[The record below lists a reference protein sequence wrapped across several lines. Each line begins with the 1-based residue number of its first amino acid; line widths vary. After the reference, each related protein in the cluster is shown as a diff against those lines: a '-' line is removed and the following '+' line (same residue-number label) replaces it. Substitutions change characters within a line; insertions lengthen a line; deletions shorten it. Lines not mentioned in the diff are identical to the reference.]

1 MKRLLSLLIFSA
13 VLGAQPA
20 PILIRGARVIDGTGS
35 PARVATVVVIGT
47 RIAGFGQETAPPPP
61 GARIIDAT
69 GQTLLP
75 GLFDLHTHLTASAAT
90 GVAGD
95 WGKNLKA
102 YLACGVTTV
111 NDYATYSELFW
122 PMRQLLA
129 TGTLMGPRINMAV
142 RMSTTG
148 GHGTEGGWGD
158 FMTLTVN
165 TPEQARAQTKRA
177 LAFKPDVIKVFTDG
191 WRYGTAPNLTS
202 MNYETLSAIVEEAH
216 AGGVKVFTHTV
227 TLAGAKIAARAGVD
241 VLVHGIGDADVDAEL
256 IEIMKARGTVYVSTL
271 AVYEFKGG
279 TERPARLAGL
289 LEPDVKAT
297 LRPAAQGAGTPE
309 PPAARLDRWQHLTG
323 NVRKL
328 FEAGI
333 PVAVGTDAGMPGTF
347 HGYATLREMEL
358 LVKSGLTPMQA
369 LTAGTS
375 VSARA
380 LGVLGERGTIAPGKL
395 ADLILVDGRPDEQ
408 ITDLQKTRRVFL
420 GGSEQTPE
428 DLEKAIQ
435 SPEMTPLA
443 SRPIP
448 PQVDDMERTDGRTML
463 NTLRVNGTDAGIDHS
478 AMLFQPV
485 VRGGNDHAL
494 LIQAA
499 LADKDRPWVRVEMPL
514 TVGAFELADVSRYT
528 GLSFDV
534 RGEAAARLLVQT
546 YGVRGSDAWAAAF
559 IPSGEWQTVKMPFTA
574 LKRRAENAP
583 VWSGKDTRAL
593 WFELSGPP
601 GTKAWMELDN
611 VQFYQ

>member
-1 MKRLLSLLIFSA
+1 VKRLFALFLLTTA
-13 VLGAQPA
+13 LLAQPA
-20 PILIRGARVIDGTGS
+20 PIVIRGARVFDGTGA
-35 PARVATVVVIGT
+35 PPYPATVVVVGT
-47 RIAGFGQETAPPPP
+47 RIAAVGRETAPPPP
-61 GARIIDAT
+61 GAHIIDAT

-90 GVAGD
+90 GISGD

-111 NDYATYSELFW
+111 NDYATYSEMFW

-158 FMTLTVN
+158 FMTLVAN

-177 LAFKPDVIKVFTDG
+177 LAAKPDVIKVFTDG
-191 WRYGTAPNLTS
+191 WRYGAAPNLTS
-202 MNYETLSAIVEEAH
+202 MNYETLAAIVEEAH
-216 AGGVKVFTHTV
+216 AAGIKIFTHTV

-241 VLVHGIGDADVDAEL
+241 VLVHGIGDADADQEL
-256 IEIMKARGTVYVSTL
+256 IEIMKAKGTFYVPTL
-271 AVYEFKGG
+271 AVYEFKSGA
-279 TERPARLAGL
+279 ERPARLAEL
-289 LEPDVKAT
+289 LDPDVRAT
-297 LRPAAQGAGTPE
+297 LRPPSPGTPAE
-309 PPAARLDRWQHLTG
+309 PPADRRDRWQHLTA
-323 NVRKL
+323 NARKL

-347 HGYATLREMEL
+347 HGAATLREFEL
-358 LVKSGLTPMQA
+358 LTKSGLTPIQA

-375 VSARA
+375 VSAKA
-380 LGVLGERGTIAPGKL
+380 LGVLAERGTIAPGKL
-395 ADLILVDGRPDEQ
+395 ADLVLVDGRPDEQ

-420 GGSEQTPE
+420 GGLEMTAD

-435 SPEMTPLA
+435 TPDPTPLA

-463 NTLRVNGTDAGIDHS
+463 NTLRVNSTDPGIDHS
-478 AMLFQPV
+478 GMLFQPI
-485 VRGGNDHAL
+485 VRAGNDHAL
-494 LIQAA
+494 MIQASM
-499 LADKDRPWVRVEMPL
+499 ADKEHPWVRVELPL
-514 TVGAFELADVSRYT
+514 TAGAFELADVSRYS
-528 GLSFDV
+528 GVSFDV

-546 YGVRGSDAWAAAF
+546 YGARNSDPWASAF
-559 IPSGEWQTVKMPFTA
+559 TPTGDWQTVKIPFAA
-574 LKRRAENAP
+574 LKHRAESGPA
-583 VWSGKDTRAL
+583 WSGKDLRAL
-593 WFELSGPP
+593 LFELSGAP
-601 GTKAWMELDN
+601 GSKAWLELDN